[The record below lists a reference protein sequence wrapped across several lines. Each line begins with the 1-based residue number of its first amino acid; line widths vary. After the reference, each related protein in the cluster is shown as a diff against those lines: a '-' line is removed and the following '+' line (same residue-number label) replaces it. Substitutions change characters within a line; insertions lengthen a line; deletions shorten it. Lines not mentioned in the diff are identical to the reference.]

1 MGSGHKLDKIRAMR
15 VRDLFGSTEASHLKL
30 EHRRGEVVVSAL
42 AIVLNMNL
50 V

>member
-1 MGSGHKLDKIRAMR
+1 MC
-15 VRDLFGSTEASHLKL
+15 DLFGSTEASHLKL
-30 EHRRGEVVVSAL
+30 EHDRGEVVVSAL